1 MLKELKTNLE
11 GKEISFID
19 LDNYMMKKGFYSVF
33 DDGVTNDIKEC
44 GTVVYTGKESKEAE
58 IIIHFTITIDSG
70 KDEDDSNFYMFIKDY
85 ILFI

>member
-19 LDNYMMKKGFYSVF
+19 LDNYMMEKGFYSVF

-44 GTVVYTGKESKEAE
+44 GTVVYTGKESKEVE

-70 KDEDDSNFYMFIKDY
+70 KDEDDSNFYMFINEVDN
-85 ILFI
+85 F